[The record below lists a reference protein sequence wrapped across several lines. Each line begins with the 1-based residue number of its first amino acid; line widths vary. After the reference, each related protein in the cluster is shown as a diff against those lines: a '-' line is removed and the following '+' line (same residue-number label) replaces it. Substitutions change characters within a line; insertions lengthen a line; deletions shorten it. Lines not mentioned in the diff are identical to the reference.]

1 MTILALDIGKK
12 RVGVAISH
20 GIIAEPIKVLDYKN
34 YFSSLEKL
42 IKEQS
47 VDLVVIGLPFSASGG
62 ETNQS
67 FFNRSEG
74 EKIAKE
80 FDVNVEYVDESY
92 SSVAV
97 DTGKKIIDDE
107 AAKIILEQY
116 LNEKKSL

>member
-20 GIIAEPIKVLDYKN
+20 GIVAEPIKVLDYKN

>member
-20 GIIAEPIKVLDYKN
+20 GIVAEPIKVLDYKN

-74 EKIAKE
+74 EKIAKK
-80 FDVNVEYVDESY
+80 FAVNVEYVDESY

-97 DTGKKIIDDE
+97 DTNKKIIDDE

-116 LNEKKSL
+116 LNEKKLL

>member
-1 MTILALDIGKK
+1 MTILALDIGRK

-20 GIIAEPIKVLDYKN
+20 GIMAEALKILDYKN
-34 YFSSLEKL
+34 YFSDLGKL

-47 VDLVVIGLPFSASGG
+47 VDLVVIGLPFSASGE

-67 FFNRSEG
+67 FFNRAEG

-80 FDVNVEYVDESY
+80 FAVNVEYVDESY

-97 DTGKKIIDDE
+97 DTDKKIIDDE

-116 LNEKKSL
+116 LNEKKPL

>member
-20 GIIAEPIKVLDYKN
+20 GIMAEAMAVLDYKN
-34 YFSSLEKL
+34 YFDGLKK
-42 IKEQS
+42 IIAEQK
-47 VDLVVIGLPFSASGG
+47 VDLVVVGLPLSPIG
-62 ETNQS
+62 EETSQS
-67 FFNRSEG
+67 FFNRTEG

-80 FDVNVEYVDESY
+80 FDVEVEYVDESY

-97 DTGKKIIDDE
+97 DTTKKIIDDE

-116 LNEKKSL
+116 LNEKEPL